1 MLVVM
6 FSHEVADDVFD
17 NGINSAVS
25 CEKRSKKRKT
35 WFSPFCCLVFCFW
48 FSLFVVVFVWFLLCF
63 FFSLL
68 FFLEPKMKFSLALV
82 FCLVAAVSAEVIYV
96 SSRDEL
102 LSVVKKAN
110 SGDKIVLK
118 PGQYRGIHLENFK
131 KGLTI
136 SGAGSKDVDVFTFE
150 IYGGQV
156 TIEDFYFEDTDVSI
170 SLLGT
175 SGVTVRRC
183 TFTNIEKNA
192 IVVASSTNVVITD
205 NRFKYDALKA
215 SVCVLVKEDSA
226 SSVKITGNTFTDYK
240 TALVLHP
247 ETGVFEVSNN
257 IFKASHSSTA
267 IHTAG
272 KDVKIAGNQCEM
284 KSSSKITDQYYYGFV
299 YQHKGKVVMGPSNI
313 VFLSTYNNNT
323 YAAYASEIPRSTFQL
338 CKSNR
343 ISVSGNAK
351 VSNGVKVD
359 ASC

>member
-25 CEKRSKKRKT
+25 CEKCSKKKS
-35 WFSPFCCLVFCFW
+35 WFSPFCCFVFCFGFHFLLW
-48 FSLFVVVFVWFLLCF
+48 FLFGFLLCF

-68 FFLEPKMKFSLALV
+68 FFLESKMKFSLALV

-175 SGVTVRRC
+175 SGVTIRRC
-183 TFTNIEKNA
+183 TFTNIERNA

-226 SSVKITGNTFTDYK
+226 SSVKITGNTFIDYK

-313 VFLSTYNNNT
+313 VFLSTENNNT

-359 ASC
+359 PSC